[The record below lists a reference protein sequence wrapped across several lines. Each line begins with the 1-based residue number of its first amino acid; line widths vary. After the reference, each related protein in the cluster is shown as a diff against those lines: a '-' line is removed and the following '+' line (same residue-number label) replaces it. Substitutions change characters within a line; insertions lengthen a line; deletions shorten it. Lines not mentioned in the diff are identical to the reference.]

1 MLCAPPYLGCRSRHE
16 HPTPCPEIL
25 PITPALPVG
34 MNRPPSD
41 RPTAR
46 AANAGAL
53 LVATALVL
61 AAIGAGVGLLLD
73 APVAGAVIG
82 GLIGFPAGIFVV
94 RARFRDL

>member
-1 MLCAPPYLGCRSRHE
+1 M
-16 HPTPCPEIL
+16 
-25 PITPALPVG
+25 
-34 MNRPPSD
+34 
-41 RPTAR
+41 
-46 AANAGAL
+46 
-53 LVATALVL
+53 ATALVL